1 MLTTYLLC
9 LIAGGV
15 LIALALDGEG
25 DLSGDGSG
33 GNLTLL
39 FNTPFWSFGLFGFG
53 FSGLLLTWLA
63 PKGSWLP
70 STVVAL
76 AMGVAM
82 GWVAAYF
89 LRLMA
94 RREADSL
101 VRSEDLI
108 GLEGLVTLD
117 LTQQDRGFVEL
128 QARGSLIRR
137 PALSISGTIAKG
149 TAVVV
154 VASDGHTLS
163 VEPM

>member
-1 MLTTYLLC
+1 
-9 LIAGGV
+9 
-15 LIALALDGEG
+15 
-25 DLSGDGSG
+25 
-33 GNLTLL
+33 
-39 FNTPFWSFGLFGFG
+39 
-53 FSGLLLTWLA
+53 
-63 PKGSWLP
+63 
-70 STVVAL
+70 
-76 AMGVAM
+76 MGVVM
-82 GWVAAYF
+82 GWVAAYL

-117 LTQQDRGFVEL
+117 LSSQERGFVEL

-137 PALSISGTIAKG
+137 PAHSVSGAIAKG